1 MEFIPRLKLDSLE
14 LRKGGGNHILSI
26 VGLTISILSVVALD
40 NNTVPVLS
48 ESEKRKETYN
58 FLFASSITDKIPL
71 NEAAA
76 PHYGDSIIRLLGKIR
91 FFLTSVVNICQ

>member
-48 ESEKRKETYN
+48 ASEKRETG
-58 FLFASSITDKIPL
+58 L
-71 NEAAA
+71 
-76 PHYGDSIIRLLGKIR
+76 
-91 FFLTSVVNICQ
+91 